1 MQVPLVDPRA
11 RESAPQYPGPLVS
24 ARKPTARKLYE
35 SIPPSVRWTL
45 FRVLT
50 EGVRHEKNTYGYLDA
65 ALTSVSFIPHS
76 ASRYNINPQ
85 YPLRPAVTVG
95 TSAHEQNVSIGSV
108 GEIFGA
114 RGTGREEDMLYPD
127 FLVTKAIPR
136 GLKTPRINRPVV
148 LIEVKTMVEA
158 ERTQPPRRPCYNWGN
173 IVNPES
179 AFAVKEGAI
188 LPSFLVFGRFYTQL
202 EIASNGVYEARDWQY
217 VFEEFA
223 LPDRAPFLYRLCELA
238 VLCWDVDA

>member
-11 RESAPQYPGPLVS
+11 P
-24 ARKPTARKLYE
+24 RKLYE

-65 ALTSVSFIPHS
+65 ALNSVFHP
-76 ASRYNINPQ
+76 AQRFQINPQ
-85 YPLRPAVTVG
+85 YPLCPAVTVG

-158 ERTQPPRRPCYNWGN
+158 YTQ
-173 IVNPES
+173 IVRKNATAAEALLQLGKYCEPMSES

-202 EIASNGVYEARDWQY
+202 EIASNGVYEARRGIGICIRG
-217 VFEEFA
+217 VR
-223 LPDRAPFLYRLCELA
+223 PT
-238 VLCWDVDA
+238 